1 MSTFEKFVRAVQ
13 PWIFSR
19 RYPRLKVE
27 IEPQTRAR
35 FDELKAV
42 PTIVCPN
49 HCRHEDGELLFLTSI
64 LVGQK
69 FKFLAA
75 REMFNSYFGFGG
87 FVLRQLGCFEVNR
100 GGDNPD
106 AIRATEHQLTMDGGK
121 VVIFPEGEIGY
132 DNDHVGALEPGAAAI
147 GLDTCIRLQHH
158 HEPDQVCILPLA
170 LSYQFD
176 DAEKVCNELIAR
188 LESRL
193 SLAPNTVSLF
203 ERVKLISDAF
213 LLARERELG
222 LHSGSGGDRSAGLAG
237 IDRQNS
243 SLQCD
248 GLGQQDGLDQRVA
261 KVFFASLQKL
271 GESVD
276 YKIPN
281 GSEKHQ
287 LHHLQAKIFAKGRKA
302 AWFQKPK
309 FKQLE
314 NETLKL
320 NRLRA
325 IKSEEFAETSSFHS
339 LADLLCNLD
348 VLITGRSSPGAPQ
361 TVVISAAQPLQ
372 MNVYVEQYRKDRE
385 PTIDAVTEE
394 LRVALQEKLQEMRQT
409 HSLSDLGG
417 SSLTL
422 RNNI

>member
-1 MSTFEKFVRAVQ
+1 MSTFEKFVRFVQ

-27 IEPQTRAR
+27 IAPHTKVQ
-35 FDELKAV
+35 FDQLRTV

-106 AIRATEHQLTMDGGK
+106 AIRATEHQLTDDGGK

-132 DNDHVGALEPGAAAI
+132 DNDHVGVLEPGAVAI
-147 GLDTCIRLQHH
+147 GLDTCIRLEHH
-158 HEPDQVCILPLA
+158 HKLDSVCILPLA

-176 DAEKVCNELIAR
+176 DVDKVCNELIAR
-188 LESRL
+188 LESEL
-193 SLAPNTVSLF
+193 SLAPDTVSLWA
-203 ERVKLISDAF
+203 RARRISVSF
-213 LLARERELG
+213 LLAREQELG
-222 LHSGSGGDRSAGLAG
+222 LHPDSTGSTAADIE
-237 IDRQNS
+237 IDH
-243 SLQCD
+243 
-248 GLGQQDGLDQRVA
+248 RVS
-261 KVFFASLQKL
+261 KVFSASLQKIA
-271 GESVD
+271 ESVD
-276 YKIPN
+276 YKIPT

-287 LHHLQAKIFAKGRKA
+287 LHHLQARIFAKGKNA
-302 AWFQKPK
+302 SWLEKPK

-314 NETLKL
+314 NETLRL

-325 IKSEEFAETSSFHS
+325 IKSEEFEETSSLHS

-348 VLITGRSSPGAPQ
+348 VLITGRQAPDAPQ
-361 TVVISAAQPLQ
+361 TVVVSAAQPLQ
-372 MNVYVEQYRKDRE
+372 MNVYIEQYRRERE
-385 PTIDAVTEE
+385 PTIEE
-394 LRVALQEKLQEMRQT
+394 VNEHLRASLQEKLHEMRSP
-409 HSLSDLGG
+409 HCLSDLGG
-417 SSLTL
+417 SNLTL
-422 RNNI
+422 RNNM